1 MSRVLTH
8 LFVVVF
14 AVACIAIAS
23 AIAWSHLVGSPGAP
37 AYVTKADFDQA
48 FADVAQG
55 RRESKPTIR
64 DVVDGSARSFGGTT
78 ANVNRDR
85 KSDRLPVA
93 GGSDASAPASTSNT
107 TLIPKNAASPEPAND
122 PSPRQKASDDND
134 AMPTAKRLR
143 HCEPVASPFADPVL
157 GRIIGRCFV

>member
-14 AVACIAIAS
+14 TVACIGIAS

-64 DVVDGSARSFGGTT
+64 DLADGSARSFGGTT

-122 PSPRQKASDDND
+122 

-143 HCEPVASPFADPVL
+143 HCEPVASRFADPVL